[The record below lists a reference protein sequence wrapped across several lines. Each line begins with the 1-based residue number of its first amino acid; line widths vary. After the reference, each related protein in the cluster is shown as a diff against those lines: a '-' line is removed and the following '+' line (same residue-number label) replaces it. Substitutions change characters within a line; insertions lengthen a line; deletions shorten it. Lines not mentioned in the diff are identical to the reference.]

1 MIVEQI
7 VCRGADQ
14 GAAESVVATAP
25 AAARLELRV
34 TVAGGVAMFSYSL
47 DRQRFHDLGDRFE
60 IKPGKWVGAK
70 IGLVATRPGTTLGG
84 RSRGRRL
91 VPRAPHAPNHRR
103 RPVRNG
109 PRGATNE
116 SERAIHN
123 RKVPVP

>member
-1 MIVEQI
+1 MDYALLRARRTGDGVIVEQI

-70 IGLVATRPGTTLGG
+70 IGLVATRPGTSSDGG
-84 RSRGRRL
+84 HADVDWFRVRPM
-91 VPRAPHAPNHRR
+91 PRTTD
-103 RPVRNG
+103 VG
-109 PRGATNE
+109 L
-116 SERAIHN
+116 
-123 RKVPVP
+123 